1 MITAMTEI
9 IVLAVLALALIAA
22 LESSNRRHSTGLK
35 SGPDGSWVADDRDLA
50 RTKLDLLALGEK
62 AEPFTH
68 KPATHTGSVVTLRRA
83 RLFSHTHGRHAA

>member
-1 MITAMTEI
+1 MTGI

-35 SGPDGSWVADDRDLA
+35 SGLDGSWVADDRDLA

-68 KPATHTGSVVTLRRA
+68 KPDTGSVVTLRRA
-83 RLFSHTHGRHAA
+83 RLFNHTHGRHAA

>member
-1 MITAMTEI
+1 MTEI
-9 IVLAVLALALIAA
+9 IVLAVLALAVIAA

-35 SGPDGSWVADDRDLA
+35 SSLDGSWVADDRDLA

-68 KPATHTGSVVTLRRA
+68 KPATHTHTGSVVSLRRA